1 MARFPGA
8 RIGDMHA
15 CPVHGGGPIA
25 TGFPTVL
32 VGKKPASRI
41 SDIATCPPGI
51 PDPIVMGS
59 PTVLIGS
66 MPASRITDNCAHG
79 GVIVTGC
86 PTVLIGTAG
95 GASGGI
101 AATGAPARSE
111 ICLRRAAASGL
122 PFVM

>member
-1 MARFPGA
+1 MSRFPGA
-8 RIGDMHA
+8 RIGDTHA
-15 CPVHGGGPIA
+15 CPLHGGGPIA

-32 VGKKPASRI
+32 VGKRPASRI

-59 PTVLIGS
+59 PTVLIGN
-66 MPASRITDNCAHG
+66 MPASRITDSCAHG
-79 GVIVTGC
+79 GAIVTGC

-95 GASGGI
+95 GGGGM
-101 AATGAPARSE
+101 AATGAPAKSE